1 MISMKQETLNAR
13 NRCNDY
19 ERRFAEEY
27 HVDQSV
33 PAAAHRSGICTG
45 TGYKWRAENENV
57 MAYISAL
64 QDDRSEVTSMTA
76 ERILYEMGLVAFANV
91 TDYTSPDE
99 NDPTMLVVDLSALT
113 REQGAAIKKIKSST
127 FMGKTTTVIELHDK
141 GAMLKT
147 IGVHVGM
154 ISERGKN
161 ENRNIAEDQDKAK
174 QAIDDLVSKT
184 E

>member
-1 MISMKQETLNAR
+1 MKPETLKAR

-27 HVDQSV
+27 VVDLSV
-33 PAAAHRSGICTG
+33 PAAAHRAGICAG
-45 TGYKWRAENENV
+45 TGYKWRADNEKV
-57 MAYISAL
+57 MAYITAL
-64 QDDRSEVTSMTA
+64 QDDRSEATGMTA
-76 ERILYEMGLVAFANV
+76 ERILYEMGLVAFANIA
-91 TDYTSPDE
+91 DYTSPDE
-99 NDPTMLVVDLSALT
+99 NDPTMLTVDLSALT
-113 REQGAAIKKIKSST
+113 REQGAAVKKIKVKT
-127 FMGKTTTVIELHDK
+127 VMGVTTTELELHDK

-147 IGVHVGM
+147 IGVHAGM

-174 QAIDDLVSKT
+174 QMISDLVSKT